1 MSNPNIDHQTLIEQD
16 RALLHSHHFPANHQ
30 DPLIVERA
38 ERVWLHTTDG
48 RKILDAMAASLSVN
62 IGYGNQELPEAA
74 YEQMKRMA
82 YTTNFV
88 GTTNV
93 PAITLAN
100 KLSGYAYPN
109 LRTTFFTSGGSEAN
123 DTAFKTVRYYW
134 RRKGQPDKSKIISL
148 WGGYH
153 GCTMAATSATGME
166 KNWRAFGP
174 PLPGFLHVP
183 APNAYRFEGE
193 LIEGESVGQA
203 AARALEE
210 AIVREGPETVAA
222 FIAEPVQGAG
232 GLVVPPDDYFPAVRK
247 ICDKYDVLFLA
258 DEAVTGF
265 GRTGEMFAL
274 NRWGVAPDI
283 LTFAKGVTSGY
294 MPLAGIQISDEI
306 HDAIESAPEDE
317 YWAHGFTYSGHATAC
332 AVALKNIE
340 IIERDNLLQNAQ
352 RMGERLRTG
361 LDSLL
366 EFSNLDNVRGLGL
379 LCGVEFVKDRATR
392 EPDLELAM
400 KVYRGCLERGMRSR
414 PIGNTMAFSPAL
426 IINEEEVD
434 QIIEILGAA
443 LDSI

>member
-16 RALLHSHHFPANHQ
+16 RALLHSHHFPANHR

-88 GTTNV
+88 GTANV

-109 LRTTFFTSGGSEAN
+109 LSTTFFTSGGSEAN
-123 DTAFKTVRYYW
+123 DTAFKTGRYYW
-134 RRKGQPDKSKIISL
+134 KRKGQPDKWKIIAR

-166 KNWRAFGP
+166 KAWRMFGP
-174 PLPGFLHVP
+174 PVPGFLHVP
-183 APNAYRFEGE
+183 APNTYRYEGDVNK
-193 LIEGESVGQA
+193 GESIGQA
-203 AARALEE
+203 AARALKE

-232 GLVVPPDDYFPAVRK
+232 GLVVPPDDYFPAVRD
-247 ICDKYDVLFLA
+247 ICNKYDVLFIA

-294 MPLAGIQISDEI
+294 FPLAGIQISDEI
-306 HDAIESAPEDE
+306 HDVILSASEDE

-340 IIERDNLLQNAQ
+340 IIERDKLPENAQ
-352 RMGERLRTG
+352 RMGERLRKG
-361 LDSLL
+361 LESLL

-379 LCGVEFVKDRATR
+379 LCGVEFVKDRETR
-392 EPDLELAM
+392 EPDPELAM

-414 PIGNTMAFSPAL
+414 PLGNTMAFSPPL

-434 QIIEILGAA
+434 RIIEILGAV
-443 LDSI
+443 LDTI